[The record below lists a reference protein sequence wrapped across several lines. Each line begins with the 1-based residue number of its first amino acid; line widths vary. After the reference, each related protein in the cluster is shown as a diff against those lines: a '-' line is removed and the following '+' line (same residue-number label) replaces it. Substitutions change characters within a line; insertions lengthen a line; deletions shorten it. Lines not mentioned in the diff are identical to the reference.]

1 MIKSHFGS
9 PYRILLP
16 RNATMAVVQ
25 GAVMFGQKPD
35 LLESRI
41 MTLTY
46 GIRVHKW
53 ILDGLHPESK
63 KKVIAGIPRCKD
75 VFLKFVKVNEVVK
88 VGEKR
93 RFPSFA
99 CLTGEQRHGK
109 TGSFL
114 SGRSDLE
121 SVTDSDVEKTPGRGL
136 VLETPEAWKTRDI
149 EIKVRVVNLT
159 SSTQS
164 TAYLNFL
171 ATN

>member
-1 MIKSHFGS
+1 
-9 PYRILLP
+9 
-16 RNATMAVVQ
+16 
-25 GAVMFGQKPD
+25 MFGQKPD

-53 ILDGLHPESK
+53 FLDGLHPESTK
-63 KKVIAGIPRCKD
+63 EVIAGIPRCKD

-88 VGEKR
+88 VGVKH

-99 CLTGEQRHGK
+99 SLTGEQRHGK
-109 TGSFL
+109 IDFFQ
-114 SGRSDLE
+114 SGRSDE
-121 SVTDSDVEKTPGRGL
+121 EFVTDSGVEKTPGREL
-136 VLETPEAWKTRDI
+136 VLETPEAWKIGDI
-149 EIKVRVVNLT
+149 EINLYFGGTEIKVTVVNLT
-159 SSTQS
+159 SSTQF